1 MSERDNNNLIITDM
15 KKITKKD
22 VLKSKTCS
30 HVLQLLDQDYT
41 YKQAVETVL
50 KNSSIEKS
58 KLEEE
63 LNLYI

>member
-1 MSERDNNNLIITDM
+1 M